1 MRHQARGRRPDTL
14 RILHQVGARIAKQTT
29 IAGGGEY
36 VTTQEKAYNDY
47 IKGMKY
53 KDIAKKHGV
62 SLNTVKSWQRRYKW
76 KREKGAH
83 KKTGAPFFNNNAVGS
98 GESHKRN
105 DNALT
110 HGLYAKYLPDETRE
124 LIEALER
131 KKAIDILWENICI
144 KYAAIIRAQKIMYVV
159 DESDNTIITKKI
171 KKADNGREVEYDI
184 HYAGDK
190 QANFLAAQARAM
202 ATLNSMI
209 KQYEE
214 MCRQGMADEEQR
226 LKVEKLKAE
235 VAAMKSLDDKEKGN
249 DMDIQIYL
257 PDNERG
263 DKDD

>member
-1 MRHQARGRRPDTL
+1 M
-14 RILHQVGARIAKQTT
+14 
-29 IAGGGEY
+29 
-36 VTTQEKAYNDY
+36 TTQEKAYNDY

-53 KDIAKKHGV
+53 KDIAEKHGV
-62 SLNTVKSWQRRYKW
+62 SLNTVKSWQRRFGW

-83 KKTGAPFFNNNAVGS
+83 KKKGAPYFNDNAVGA
-98 GESHKRN
+98 GPPKGSH
-105 DNALT
+105 NALV

-124 LIEALER
+124 LVEALEE
-131 KKAIDILWENICI
+131 KSAIDILWENICI
-144 KYAAIIRAQKIMYVV
+144 KYAAIIRAQKIMYV
-159 DESDNTIITKKI
+159 DNAKDHSMLVRRKKHGDSAKEI
-171 KKADNGREVEYDI
+171 EFEVQFADNR
-184 HYAGDK
+184 
-190 QANFLAAQARAM
+190 QANFLTAQARAM

-214 MCRQGMADEEQR
+214 MCRQGLADEEQR

-235 VAAMKSLDDKEKGN
+235 VAAMKSLDDKEKGK